1 MFTVTLLICCY
12 NGASYI
18 DSCIQCILQQTYSN
32 IEIIFV
38 NDGSTDN
45 SLKLIENYK
54 ETIEQK
60 GMKLLIFSQKN
71 QGAGYA
77 ASLGLQH
84 ATGDFIICFD
94 VDDYLYPES
103 IEKKVQFLTSHPDYD
118 IVRTNGYEIQGTKK
132 KLFVTNELEKNEINI
147 FHSLLLSKTNN
158 WAGSYMIRAKALW
171 EIYPNHIIPG
181 SKYGQNLQLL
191 LAVSYKRKSGFIDEP
206 LMKYIRNNNS
216 FTGKKKSLNDELE
229 LLDGFRQIQNQV
241 LETLNI
247 TDSNIKKEL
256 DIFYAQRK
264 KVLGIDLQDNQLFI
278 SNFLILKNHNKV
290 SSLDYYYYHK
300 IKKELLLAWYYRVL
314 HKLQNF

>member
-1 MFTVTLLICCY
+1 M
-12 NGASYI
+12 
-18 DSCIQCILQQTYSN
+18 QCILQQTFLN

-38 NDGSTDN
+38 NDGSTDD

-54 ETIEQK
+54 EAIEKK
-60 GMKLLIFSQKN
+60 GMKLHILSQKN

-84 ATGDFIICFD
+84 ATGDFITCFD
-94 VDDYLYPES
+94 VDDYLYPKS
-103 IEKKVQFLTSHPDYD
+103 IEKKVQFLISHPDYD
-118 IVRTNGYEIQGTKK
+118 IVRTNGYEIQGNNQ
-132 KLFVTNELEKNEINI
+132 KLFVTDEQEKAETNI

-171 EIYPNHIIPG
+171 DIYPNHIIPG
-181 SKYGQNLQLL
+181 SRYGQNLQLL

-216 FTGKKKSLNDELE
+216 FTGKRKKLHDELE

-241 LETLNI
+241 LDTLKI
-247 TDSNIKKEL
+247 TESNIKNEL

-264 KVLGIDLQDNQLFI
+264 KVLGIDFQDRQLFI
-278 SNFLILKNHNKV
+278 SNFQFLKRHNQI

-300 IKKELLLAWYYRVL
+300 IKNEPLLAWFYRIL
-314 HKLQNF
+314 HKFQSFSV